1 MRYFEFKQKVMEGGN
16 MFKDASGQAIT
27 TRINQA
33 DINPTIQW
41 LENITGLP
49 LVDNTLG
56 SVGKKA
62 TSGDLDIAVDQKA
75 ISKDELV
82 AKLSQF
88 VTSKGED
95 PKAWIKKSGI
105 SVHFLT
111 PIDGNVQRGYVQ
123 TDFMFGDDIEQMK
136 FGLHSAGDASKYSGA
151 DRNLLMSSI
160 AKSQGD
166 LKYSWQKG
174 LMNRQTEQVLT
185 TNPDAIAAA
194 LLGQGATRQDL
205 DSVESIMTWLQ
216 TNNPKRIEF
225 LRSLAPKLRDITN
238 KKPGQIKVD
247 NEEADRIE
255 NALKAIQ

>member
-1 MRYFEFKQKVMEGGN
+1 MEGGN
-16 MFKDASGQAIT
+16 IFKDASGQAVT
-27 TRINQA
+27 TRINQS
-33 DINPTIQW
+33 DIAPTIQW
-41 LENITGLP
+41 LESITGLP

-56 SVGKKA
+56 SVGKKES
-62 TSGDLDIAVDQKA
+62 SGDLDIAVDSNA
-75 ISKDELV
+75 ISKDDLV
-82 AKLSQF
+82 AKLSQW
-88 VTSKGED
+88 VASKGED

-111 PIDGNVQRGYVQ
+111 PINGNVQTGFVQ

-136 FGLHSAGDASKYSGA
+136 FSLWSAGDASKYSGA

-174 LMNRQTEQVLT
+174 LMNRSTEQVLT

-194 LLGQGATRQDL
+194 LLGQGASRKDF
-205 DSVESIMTWLQ
+205 DSVESIMSALAR
-216 TNNPKRIEF
+216 NPKRVEF
-225 LRSLAPKLRDITN
+225 LKALVPKLRSTEN
-238 KKPGQIKVD
+238 KKPGVIKAD

-255 NALKAIQ
+255 HALRALQ